1 MIKKEIKVKIEE
13 RDIFN
18 YVFAPGELRQEIF
31 EYISNNRA
39 QFAEEINLLNDVK
52 NLQEID
58 DPKLTELAKL
68 KLKEISSRINIIK
81 LHKQK
86 IKKDYNRNRVVTLA
100 ADSMELKKKIITE
113 TFMDTDSRYLL
124 KLLVTD
130 KLTKLFLFA
139 NDNTPIEN
147 LKLTLYPSGKS
158 YKISDSSKP
167 LEIYEEIIADSA
179 TIETF
184 TP

>member
-1 MIKKEIKVKIEE
+1 MIKKEIKVKIKE

-18 YVFAPGELRQEIF
+18 FVFAPDELREEIF
-31 EYISNNRA
+31 EYISNNRE

-52 NLQEID
+52 NLREIE
-58 DPKLTELAKL
+58 DPKLTEFAKL
-68 KLKEISSRINIIK
+68 RLKEISGRNNIIK
-81 LHKQK
+81 LHKQNFK
-86 IKKDYNRNRVVTLA
+86 RDYNRNRVVTLA

-113 TFMDTDSRYLL
+113 TFMDIDSRYLL

-139 NDNTPIEN
+139 NDNTPLQN
-147 LKLTLYPSGKS
+147 LKLTLHPSGKS
-158 YKISDSSKP
+158 YKISDNSKP
-167 LEIYEEIIADSA
+167 LEIDEEIIADSA